1 LFLSINRSSHRIGN
15 VPASRITSQP
25 ESRAMPSKFE
35 RERSQVVLLMR
46 RLGLAPTEYQDPQAG
61 GHARDETG
69 ADVVALIDGRR
80 VGIQVTDVDTGDLP
94 GEARAAEAKLARD
107 ADSRGST
114 YSTEAQNQ
122 PDRMIAAIAIQVAR
136 KSRMSCAGFNEFC
149 LLVCCGVPQFG
160 AIASTF
166 VLTPWL
172 DAGRLDAATAQSLS
186 TSKYAQ
192 AFIHVALGLEERALY
207 KWRRG
212 GSWSKSTLAVP
223 SQDQGPSFWDCRRDP
238 DLFRNPDGW
247 RDREVRRFF
256 AERRGDS

>member
-1 LFLSINRSSHRIGN
+1 
-15 VPASRITSQP
+15 
-25 ESRAMPSKFE
+25 
-35 RERSQVVLLMR
+35 
-46 RLGLAPTEYQDPQAG
+46 
-61 GHARDETG
+61 
-69 ADVVALIDGRR
+69 VVALIDGRR

-122 PDRMIAAIAIQVAR
+122 SDRMIAAIANQVAR
-136 KSRMSCAGFNEFC
+136 KSRMSCAGFNEFW

-166 VLTPWL
+166 ALTPWL

-207 KWRRG
+207 QWRRG

-223 SQDQGPSFWDCRRDP
+223 SQDRGLSFWDCRQDP
-238 DLFRNPDGW
+238 DLFRDPDGW
-247 RDREVRRFF
+247 RDREVQRFF